1 MMKKVEIIGTDVCL
15 ATTGKKVGE
24 IRPSSD
30 QCIDVFLEN
39 GVHVYAY
46 YGTTDEKGEFYSF
59 CRNVMACGKTCSAAD
74 SPKCRY
80 NRKYAENAGYY
91 VDVDAKQ
98 SVW

>member
-39 GVHVYAY
+39 GVHN
-46 YGTTDEKGEFYSF
+46 G
-59 CRNVMACGKTCSAAD
+59 
-74 SPKCRY
+74 
-80 NRKYAENAGYY
+80 RKR
-91 VDVDAKQ
+91 
-98 SVW
+98 